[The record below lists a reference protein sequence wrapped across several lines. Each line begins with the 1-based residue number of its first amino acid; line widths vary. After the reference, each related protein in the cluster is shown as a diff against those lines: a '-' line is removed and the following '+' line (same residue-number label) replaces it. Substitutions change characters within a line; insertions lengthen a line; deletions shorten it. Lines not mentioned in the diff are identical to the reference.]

1 MAVALSVRVGE
12 LESEL
17 AEVSLREELGFQKDH
32 RDPGVNRRGCRFWR
46 CRRDKARR
54 FGRRRAA

>member
-17 AEVSLREELGFQKDH
+17 AEVALREELGFQKDH
-32 RDPGVNRRGCRFWR
+32 RDPGVNPERSVSG
-46 CRRDKARR
+46 
-54 FGRRRAA
+54 